1 MKKFGFL
8 FFIFSAIA
16 FAQSKPDE
24 YSITVHVTASRCVV
38 EPFIKDSIPALQ
50 LKTSI
55 GGKKYELEFDGRC
68 SLLRLGDYKAKLVAD
83 KHNNSYEVYQV
94 YEFQF
99 DDGKTKK
106 FEVVGMEE

>member
-1 MKKFGFL
+1 MKKLAFL

-16 FAQSKPDE
+16 LAQSKPEE

-38 EPFIKDSIPALQ
+38 EPFIKGSIPAL
-50 LKTSI
+50 LLNASI
-55 GGKKYELEFDGRC
+55 AGKKYELESDGRC

-83 KHNNSYEVYQV
+83 THKNSYEVYQA

-106 FEVVGMEE
+106 FEVVGLEE